1 MHPFQVV
8 PNKDSLADCAA
19 NLVVETARNAVAT
32 KGRFSFVLSGGST
45 PNELYTLL
53 AQEPFLKNIPWHQT
67 FVFWGDERC
76 VPASDSRNNAS
87 EAMNLFLRKVPIPAH
102 HIFPIP
108 TQGQPEN
115 DATIYQETIQAF
127 FAGNMPIFD
136 LVLLGLGEN
145 GHTASLFP
153 NTPVLVE
160 QEKLVASVFVEEQQ
174 MFRITMTARLINLA
188 PKIVF
193 LVSGGNKHSV
203 LQQVRACKDNL
214 QLPASLI
221 HPHSGDMIW
230 LVDHAAA
237 YGDTAQTKR

>member
-1 MHPFQVV
+1 MRPFHVI
-8 PNKDSLADCAA
+8 PGNDSLAVCAA

-45 PNELYTLL
+45 PNQLYSLL
-53 AQEPFLKNIPWHQT
+53 AQEPFLNNIPWHQT

-76 VPASDSRNNAS
+76 VPPSDSRNNAS
-87 EAMNLFLRKVPIPAH
+87 EAMNLFLRKVPIPAR
-102 HIFPIP
+102 HIFPMP
-108 TQGQPEN
+108 TLGQPEH
-115 DATIYQETIQAF
+115 DAAIYQETIQAY
-127 FAGNMPIFD
+127 FAGSKPVFD

-153 NTPVLVE
+153 NTPVLLE

-174 MFRITMTARLINLA
+174 MYRITMTVGLINLA
-188 PKIVF
+188 QKIVF

-221 HPHSGDMIW
+221 HPLSGDLIW

-237 YGDTAQTKR
+237 YGDMAQTKL